1 MAPLSQSTGYLL
13 WRQGQK
19 VRWLSKTIPA
29 AEPRPESGGLPPSAE
44 LVGQHLALN
53 RYTGPAR
60 LALFH
65 ARAGV
70 SEHGGTAIAD
80 AHLLL
85 GILKAAPELGPLMRP
100 TVNIQRLSECLV
112 GAVAAPTLLPTSVDV
127 PFDPAVKAALLEAP
141 RVADRFGQF
150 DMTPAHLFLAVLEQ
164 PPSAAAECL
173 RSAGIDLATTTEA
186 VAAFARGGP

>member
-1 MAPLSQSTGYLL
+1 MFD
-13 WRQGQK
+13 
-19 VRWLSKTIPA
+19 
-29 AEPRPESGGLPPSAE
+29 
-44 LVGQHLALN
+44 
-53 RYTGPAR
+53 RYTEPAR

-65 ARAGV
+65 ARAGL

-112 GAVAAPTLLPTSVDV
+112 GAVAAPSLLPTSVEV
-127 PFDPAVKAALLEAP
+127 PFAPAAKAAVLEAL
-141 RVADRFGQF
+141 RIADRFGQF
-150 DMTPAHLFLAVLEQ
+150 DVAPAHLFLAVLEQ

-173 RSAGIDLATTTEA
+173 RSAGIDLTATTAA
-186 VAAFARGGP
+186 VATIARGGP